1 MKQEENFEN
10 QDIANEDI
18 AIEIKDLVK
27 EYKMFAGRKDRLLE
41 TVFPF
46 YRKHEVFTA
55 VDNFNLKVKKGEI
68 LGILGENGAGKSTLL
83 KMITGVVTPTS
94 GEIKVNGKISSLLE
108 LGAAFNSELTGEEN
122 IYQHGEVMGLT
133 KEEIEAK
140 KPEIIDFADI
150 GDHLYQPVKT
160 YSSGM
165 FARLAFACAINVN
178 PDVLIVDEV
187 LSVGDMAFQEKSI
200 TKMKEIRKKGTTIL
214 YVSHSLPSIKH
225 FCTRAIWMKNGK
237 IVLDGDTKFV
247 TDEYKKCMIDKP
259 REKQINEKI
268 EKIEQEKKKQKVDKS
283 IKIKSTKCNKEE
295 YNLFEDI
302 EINVEIENIKG
313 IDNYGVGLLISNS
326 KGDIISVINSVRVDK
341 YFTNEPKKNIKFII
355 KNNCFTEDKYY
366 ITVSV
371 CDEKVMFSYDKID
384 YVSSFKVKVPKNS
397 FGVNYGDGFYA
408 CKYEIV

>member
-1 MKQEENFEN
+1 MKQEEKEN
-10 QDIANEDI
+10 LESQKI

-41 TVFPF
+41 TIFPKMK
-46 YRKHEVFTA
+46 RHTVFTA
-55 VDNFNLKVKKGEI
+55 VDNLNLKVKKGEI

-94 GEIKVNGKISSLLE
+94 GEINVNGKISSLLE
-108 LGAAFNSELTGEEN
+108 LGAAFNPELTGEEN

-133 KEEIEAK
+133 KDEIEKK
-140 KPEIIDFADI
+140 KPEIIEFADI

-200 TKMKEIRKKGTTIL
+200 TKMKEIRNNGTTIL

-225 FCTRAIWMKNGK
+225 FCSRAIWMKSGK
-237 IVLDGDTKFV
+237 IVLDGDTDFV
-247 TDEYKKCMIDKP
+247 TEEYKKNMIDKP
-259 REKQINEKI
+259 REKQIDEKI
-268 EKIEQEKKKQKVDKS
+268 NQLKEEKKKQKKNKS
-283 IKIKSTKCNKEE
+283 IKIKSAKCDKQE
-295 YNLFEDI
+295 YKLFEDI
-302 EINVEIENIKG
+302 KIEVEIENLKD
-313 IDNYGVGLLISNS
+313 IDNYGIGLLISNS
-326 KGDIISVINSVRVDK
+326 KGEIVSVMNSVRLDK
-341 YFTNEPKKNIKFII
+341 YFNKGQNKTINFLIKK
-355 KNNCFTEDKYY
+355 NCFTEDKYY
-366 ITVSV
+366 VTVSV

-384 YVSSFKVKVPKNS
+384 YITNFKVKVPKNS
-397 FGVNYGDGFYA
+397 FGVHYGEGYYA
-408 CKYEIV
+408 CEYEIKEG

>member
-1 MKQEENFEN
+1 MKQEEKEN
-10 QDIANEDI
+10 LESQKI

-41 TVFPF
+41 TIFPKMK
-46 YRKHEVFTA
+46 RHTVFTA
-55 VDNFNLKVKKGEI
+55 VDNLNLKVKKGEI

-94 GEIKVNGKISSLLE
+94 GEINVNGKISSLLE
-108 LGAAFNSELTGEEN
+108 LGAAFNPELTGEEN

-133 KEEIEAK
+133 KDEIEKK
-140 KPEIIDFADI
+140 KPEIIEFADI

-200 TKMKEIRKKGTTIL
+200 TKMKEIRNNGTTIL

-225 FCTRAIWMKNGK
+225 FCSRAIWMKSGK
-237 IVLDGDTKFV
+237 IVLDGDTDFV
-247 TDEYKKCMIDKP
+247 TEEYKKNMIDKP
-259 REKQINEKI
+259 REKQKKKKINQLKEK
-268 EKIEQEKKKQKVDKS
+268 KKKQKKNKS
-283 IKIKSTKCNKEE
+283 IKIKSAKCDKQE
-295 YNLFEDI
+295 YKLFEDI
-302 EINVEIENIKG
+302 KIEVEIENLKD
-313 IDNYGVGLLISNS
+313 IDNYGIGLLISNS
-326 KGDIISVINSVRVDK
+326 KGEIVSVMNSVRLDK
-341 YFTNEPKKNIKFII
+341 YFNKGQNKTINFLIKK
-355 KNNCFTEDKYY
+355 NCFTEDKYY
-366 ITVSV
+366 VTVSV

-384 YVSSFKVKVPKNS
+384 YITNFKVKVPKNS
-397 FGVNYGDGFYA
+397 FGVPLTEGTCA
-408 CKYEIV
+408 CDYEILEK